1 MPNKEYIPE
10 FPYKGD
16 QAIISSGRILF
27 HAKED
32 SIFLFGKKA
41 VGISSTG
48 VINIDS
54 YDGFAISSPKIE
66 LGLKAADAG
75 EPIML
80 GRSTNNIILEILS
93 DIQELGDA
101 LSNLSDS
108 SLAEA
113 SIVISK
119 AGINVRNKAKRYYDE
134 INARDYNLSKIS
146 FTR

>member
-1 MPNKEYIPE
+1 MAKKEYIPD

-16 QAIISSGRILF
+16 QVIISSGRLLF

-48 VINIDS
+48 IVNIDS
-54 YDGFAISSPKIE
+54 YDGVSISSPKIE
-66 LGLKAADAG
+66 LGLNASEGG
-75 EPIML
+75 EPVML
-80 GRSTNNIILEILS
+80 GRTTNNIILEILT
-93 DIQELGDA
+93 DLQELGDA

-108 SLAEA
+108 SLPEA

-119 AGINVRNKAKRYYDE
+119 AGGRVRDKAKKYYDE
-134 INARDYNLSKIS
+134 IDRKDYNLSRIT

>member
-1 MPNKEYIPE
+1 MAKKEYIPV

-27 HAKED
+27 HAKDD

-48 VINIDS
+48 VINLDCYES
-54 YDGFAISSPKIE
+54 LSISSPKIE

-80 GRSTNNIILEILS
+80 GRTTNNILLEILS
-93 DIQELGDA
+93 DLQELGDA

-119 AGINVRNKAKRYYDE
+119 AGISVRDKAKRYYEE
-134 INARDYNLSKIS
+134 INAKDYNLSKIS